1 MPGST
6 EKTLRKK
13 HYAKN
18 TTQNTRK
25 IARQNATQNA
35 SKNVLRKKPY
45 EKNTMLETKVY
56 GFTEQIYSTLS
67 FQQRV
72 AFFDVLSLSLA
83 FLGLSS
89 SWRSQQHLHFISH

>member
-1 MPGST
+1 MSIDLLIWIVDDDLLAST
-6 EKTLRKK
+6 RDSSLCVPVDYIDEIL
-13 HYAKN
+13 
-18 TTQNTRK
+18 
-25 IARQNATQNA
+25 
-35 SKNVLRKKPY
+35 
-45 EKNTMLETKVY
+45 LETKVY

-89 SWRSQQHLHFISH
+89 SWRSQQHSHFISH